1 MPVNAPGR
9 RSVLNVNNADGS
21 IFLITFTHST
31 FVTQRL
37 ALAMNDVTSSADGT
51 GSQTYTAFPFELE
64 LPTDDKGVPTGSIR
78 LSNITHQILTLIRDI
93 QSPPPQLNIFRV
105 LESDV
110 NTVQDS
116 FLYLDIME
124 IRANMLS
131 LDATFSHENYAV
143 EPYPAAR
150 VIPPY
155 APWMQFVG

>member
-1 MPVNAPGR
+1 MPVNSAGR
-9 RSVLNVNNADGS
+9 RSVLNVNNVDGS
-21 IFLITFTHST
+21 IFLITFTHQT
-31 FVTQRL
+31 FSTQRL
-37 ALAMNDVTSSADGT
+37 ALAMQDVSSTADGT
-51 GSQTYTAFPFELE
+51 GAKIYTAFPFELE

-78 LSNITHQILTLIRDI
+78 LSNVTQLILNLIKDV

-116 FLYLDIME
+116 FRYLDIME
-124 IRANMLS
+124 VRANMLS
-131 LDATFSHENYAV
+131 IDATFSHENYAV

-155 APWMQFVG
+155 APWMQYVG

>member
-1 MPVNAPGR
+1 MPINNPGR
-9 RSVLNVNNADGS
+9 RSVLNVNNIDGS
-21 IFLITFTHST
+21 IFLITFTHPT
-31 FVTQRL
+31 FATQRL
-37 ALAMNDVTSSADGT
+37 ALAMRDVTSTADGT

-78 LSNITHQILTLIRDI
+78 LSNITQQILTLIRDI

-124 IRANMLS
+124 VRANMLS

-150 VIPPY
+150 VVPPY
-155 APWMQFVG
+155 CPWMQYVG